1 MPFEFLKPE
10 LNWKS
15 YCGNQPTFGRF
26 STDFDYPTKGITSDV
41 DYPVDACQPWLHYNM
56 RLGNLIVEKGQGIGG
71 SLNIGLNLIT
81 HGTGRFGGVVTAPTF
96 LGDISGCSGKKSF
109 DIPHATQPGKRIR
122 HVCAEGP
129 EAGIYVRGRLTG
141 KNVIDLPDYWN
152 GLVDPETITVTL
164 TQIGTSQDLIVD
176 RIDWGQKV
184 YIKSGSA
191 VAIDC
196 YYVIQAARIDGEP
209 LIVEYEGD
217 TPAEYPGDD
226 KQFSISGYD
235 YDARGDKSTK
245 EMSDD

>member
-1 MPFEFLKPE
+1 MLFEFLKPK
-10 LNWKS
+10 NNDTTF
-15 YCGNQPTFGRF
+15 CGDQPTFGRF
-26 STDFDYPTKGITSDV
+26 SKRFDYPTKGITSDV

-56 RLGNLIVEKGQGIGG
+56 RLGGLIVDNEVGIGG
-71 SLNIGLNLIT
+71 KLDVGLNLIT
-81 HGTGRFGGVVTAPTF
+81 HGTGRFGGSVTAPTF
-96 LGDISGCSGKKSF
+96 IGNLTGKASGNKSF
-109 DIPHATQPGKRIR
+109 DIPHVTQPGKRIR

-152 GLVDPETITVTL
+152 GLVDPETITVSL

-196 YYVIQAARIDGEP
+196 YYEIWAARYINPEDHNEKLHVVYDGESP
-209 LIVEYEGD
+209 TD
-217 TPAEYPGDD
+217 YPGNNDNFIVGGF
-226 KQFSISGYD
+226 K
-235 YDARGDKSTK
+235 
-245 EMSDD
+245 